1 MFCKNFCS
9 ACTHFAQRKSNNAA
23 SNLRGGE
30 RFFPPL
36 KNGDEFGAPLKKF
49 DFLLYNSLHDR
60 CQRRSETHWYSFSS
74 PRLSVLVFKQDSYEL
89 RLHFND
95 TRWASTLPANSAM
108 ARLRRGGS
116 VKKYTNSSLSMS
128 FKLSDRSTWRTKKIK
143 TGVRQQEENNTT
155 YHKPK
160 LCSSITCVPS
170 SWTRSLL

>member
-1 MFCKNFCS
+1 MSEKVGNTLAFFHLS
-9 ACTHFAQRKSNNAA
+9 AIECFR
-23 SNLRGGE
+23 
-30 RFFPPL
+30 
-36 KNGDEFGAPLKKF
+36 
-49 DFLLYNSLHDR
+49 
-60 CQRRSETHWYSFSS
+60 
-74 PRLSVLVFKQDSYEL
+74 VFVFNQDSYVP

-95 TRWASTLPANSAM
+95 TRWASILPANSAM

-128 FKLSDRSTWRTKKIK
+128 FKLSDRSTWRIKQNK